1 MVHRDDGVEHYRMIT
16 LHKLIRMIHQLKPH
30 ILAIDNIHEL
40 TRNRRD
46 LISFMRRLPAG
57 TKLVQVTGGEQLE
70 SLAKLA
76 HNHGLS
82 FDKFDPIQEAEVCAA
97 LASMNVGAE
106 VKVFQDRTNIK
117 VSRARSPGRGGWSQN
132 RYRRKV
138 HGNVRM
144 KVREIEDV
152 LKELN
157 RKNHINF
164 TSNIIK
170 GFGGYV
176 RGEFQVDAP
185 RNQIP
190 VNSAKYGDI
199 RIKVYE
205 VERDA
210 IQFKPLSE
218 QKRKYI
224 IVGVDPGTTTGLA
237 LLDLKGDLIKL
248 HSSRNISISGVIEMI
263 VKYGRPLIVATDVS
277 PIPGTVE
284 KIRRTFNALPGEPG
298 ESLTA
303 VDKINLAKPY
313 GYSNDHE
320 RDALA
325 AAAHVIRRYK
335 NKFDQIRKKI
345 PIPVDPDESIA
356 LVMRGDTIDSAIAK
370 LTEHE
375 TFPEEKV
382 DKKISHQS
390 DERIN
395 QLSRT
400 IKCQQETI
408 DNLKIYQQELKSR
421 IKQKDDI
428 IANRNEKIQY
438 LKSKDY
444 KQMRRDKEIKFRE
457 NKIRQLQKTIKE
469 KNRKVIA
476 LSEHI
481 GKLKQV
487 RNLEISG
494 RTVPIK
500 IVSSFTREAV
510 ISLQEKYGINQG
522 DVLFFKN
529 ASGGGPAVVD
539 LMFQYGIRAVIFRGE
554 LAHNAIEELYKK
566 DLPFFNVTSLHVYYV
581 DDFGVV
587 DPDELED
594 FEQMF
599 FNDLNKRKKKEKEQ
613 QLDNLVEEYKSERRR
628 GVV

>member
-1 MVHRDDGVEHYRMIT
+1 
-16 LHKLIRMIHQLKPH
+16 
-30 ILAIDNIHEL
+30 
-40 TRNRRD
+40 
-46 LISFMRRLPAG
+46 MRRLPAG

-117 VSRARSPGRGGWSQN
+117 VSRARSLGRGGWSQN

-298 ESLTA
+298 ESLTT

>member
-1 MVHRDDGVEHYRMIT
+1 
-16 LHKLIRMIHQLKPH
+16 
-30 ILAIDNIHEL
+30 
-40 TRNRRD
+40 
-46 LISFMRRLPAG
+46 MRRLPVG

-76 HNHGLS
+76 RNHGLS

-157 RKNHINF
+157 REKHINF

-176 RGEFQVDAP
+176 RGEFQIDAP

-190 VNSAKYGDI
+190 VNSAKYGDV

-210 IQFKPLSE
+210 IQFRLLSE
-218 QKRKYI
+218 QKRKYV
-224 IVGVDPGTTTGLA
+224 IVGVDPGTTTGFA

-325 AAAHVIRRYK
+325 AAAYVIRRYK

>member
-1 MVHRDDGVEHYRMIT
+1 
-16 LHKLIRMIHQLKPH
+16 
-30 ILAIDNIHEL
+30 
-40 TRNRRD
+40 
-46 LISFMRRLPAG
+46 MRRLPVG

-157 RKNHINF
+157 REKHINF

-176 RGEFQVDAP
+176 RGEFQIDAP

-190 VNSAKYGDI
+190 VNSAKYGDV

-210 IQFKPLSE
+210 IQFRLLSE
-218 QKRKYI
+218 QKRKYV

-395 QLSRT
+395 QFSRT

-457 NKIRQLQKTIKE
+457 NKIRQFQKTIKE
-469 KNRKVIA
+469 KNRKVTA

-481 GKLKQV
+481 DKLKQV

-554 LAHNAIEELYKK
+554 LAHNAIDELYKK

-628 GVV
+628 GLV

>member
-1 MVHRDDGVEHYRMIT
+1 M
-16 LHKLIRMIHQLKPH
+16 
-30 ILAIDNIHEL
+30 
-40 TRNRRD
+40 
-46 LISFMRRLPAG
+46 
-57 TKLVQVTGGEQLE
+57 E

-76 HNHGLS
+76 RNHGLS

-117 VSRARSPGRGGWSQN
+117 VSRARSLGRGGWSQN

-144 KVREIEDV
+144 KVREIGDV

-157 RKNHINF
+157 REKHINF

-176 RGEFQVDAP
+176 RGEFQIDAP

-190 VNSAKYGDI
+190 VNSAKYGDV

-210 IQFKPLSE
+210 IQFRLLSE
-218 QKRKYI
+218 QKRKYV

-237 LLDLKGDLIKL
+237 LLDLKGGLIKL

-298 ESLTA
+298 ESLTT

-370 LTEHE
+370 LTKHE

-382 DKKISHQS
+382 DKEISHQS

-469 KNRKVIA
+469 KNRKVTA

-481 GKLKQV
+481 DKLKQV

-628 GVV
+628 GLV

>member
-1 MVHRDDGVEHYRMIT
+1 
-16 LHKLIRMIHQLKPH
+16 
-30 ILAIDNIHEL
+30 
-40 TRNRRD
+40 
-46 LISFMRRLPAG
+46 MRRLPAG

>member
-76 HNHGLS
+76 RNHGLS

-132 RYRRKV
+132 RYRRKI

-190 VNSAKYGDI
+190 VNSAKYGDV

-210 IQFKPLSE
+210 IQFRLLSE

-298 ESLTA
+298 ESLTT

-325 AAAHVIRRYK
+325 AAAYVIRRYK

-345 PIPVDPDESIA
+345 PIPVDSDESIA

-370 LTEHE
+370 LTRHE
-375 TFPEEKV
+375 TFQQKKV

-395 QLSRT
+395 QLNRT

-438 LKSKDY
+438 LKSKDH

-457 NKIRQLQKTIKE
+457 NKIRHLQKTIKE

>member
-1 MVHRDDGVEHYRMIT
+1 
-16 LHKLIRMIHQLKPH
+16 
-30 ILAIDNIHEL
+30 
-40 TRNRRD
+40 
-46 LISFMRRLPAG
+46 
-57 TKLVQVTGGEQLE
+57 
-70 SLAKLA
+70 
-76 HNHGLS
+76 
-82 FDKFDPIQEAEVCAA
+82 
-97 LASMNVGAE
+97 
-106 VKVFQDRTNIK
+106 
-117 VSRARSPGRGGWSQN
+117 
-132 RYRRKV
+132 
-138 HGNVRM
+138 
-144 KVREIEDV
+144 
-152 LKELN
+152 
-157 RKNHINF
+157 
-164 TSNIIK
+164 
-170 GFGGYV
+170 
-176 RGEFQVDAP
+176 
-185 RNQIP
+185 
-190 VNSAKYGDI
+190 
-199 RIKVYE
+199 
-205 VERDA
+205 
-210 IQFKPLSE
+210 
-218 QKRKYI
+218 
-224 IVGVDPGTTTGLA
+224 
-237 LLDLKGDLIKL
+237 
-248 HSSRNISISGVIEMI
+248 MI

-395 QLSRT
+395 QFSRT

-469 KNRKVIA
+469 KNRKVTA

-481 GKLKQV
+481 DKLKQV

-628 GVV
+628 GLV

>member
-1 MVHRDDGVEHYRMIT
+1 
-16 LHKLIRMIHQLKPH
+16 
-30 ILAIDNIHEL
+30 
-40 TRNRRD
+40 
-46 LISFMRRLPAG
+46 MRRLPAD
-57 TKLVQVTGGEQLE
+57 TKLVQVTGGKQLR
-70 SLAKLA
+70 SLAELA
-76 HNHGLS
+76 RNHGMS
-82 FDKFDPIQEAEVCAA
+82 FDKFDPLQEAEVCAA
-97 LASMNVGAE
+97 LASIDVGAE

-132 RYRRKV
+132 RYRRKI

-157 RKNHINF
+157 QKKHINF

-190 VNSAKYGDI
+190 VNSAKYGDV

-210 IQFKPLSE
+210 IQFRPLSE
-218 QKRKYI
+218 QKRKYV

-237 LLDLKGDLIKL
+237 LLDLKGDLMKL

-298 ESLTA
+298 ESLTT

-325 AAAHVIRRYK
+325 AAAYVIRRYK

-356 LVMRGDTIDSAIAK
+356 LVMRGDTVDSAIAK
-370 LTEHE
+370 LTKHK
-375 TFPEEKV
+375 TSREEKV
-382 DKKISHQS
+382 DKEILHQP

-395 QLSRT
+395 RLSRT

-428 IANRNEKIQY
+428 ISNRNEKIQY

-457 NKIRQLQKTIKE
+457 NKIRQLQKTINE
-469 KNRKVIA
+469 KNRSVTV

-481 GKLKQV
+481 NKLKQV

-494 RTVPIK
+494 RTVPVK

-539 LMFQYGIRAVIFRGE
+539 LLFQYGIRAVIFRGE

-594 FEQMF
+594 FEQKF
-599 FNDLNKRKKKEKEQ
+599 FNDLKKRKKKE
-613 QLDNLVEEYKSERRR
+613 SESPR
-628 GVV
+628 GGSSRV

>member
-1 MVHRDDGVEHYRMIT
+1 
-16 LHKLIRMIHQLKPH
+16 
-30 ILAIDNIHEL
+30 
-40 TRNRRD
+40 
-46 LISFMRRLPAG
+46 MRRLPAG

-76 HNHGLS
+76 RNHGLS

-157 RKNHINF
+157 REKHINF

-176 RGEFQVDAP
+176 RGEFQIDAP

-190 VNSAKYGDI
+190 VNSAKYGDV

-210 IQFKPLSE
+210 IQFRLLSE
-218 QKRKYI
+218 QKRKYV

-356 LVMRGDTIDSAIAK
+356 LVMRGDTIDRAIAK

-395 QLSRT
+395 QFSRT

-469 KNRKVIA
+469 KNRKVTA

-481 GKLKQV
+481 DKLKQV

>member
-1 MVHRDDGVEHYRMIT
+1 
-16 LHKLIRMIHQLKPH
+16 MIHQLKPH

-46 LISFMRRLPAG
+46 LISFMRRLPVG

-76 HNHGLS
+76 RNHGLS

-157 RKNHINF
+157 REKHINF

-176 RGEFQVDAP
+176 RGEFQIDAP

-190 VNSAKYGDI
+190 VNSAKYGDV

-210 IQFKPLSE
+210 IQFRLLSE
-218 QKRKYI
+218 QKRKYV

-395 QLSRT
+395 QFSRT

-469 KNRKVIA
+469 KNRKVTA

-481 GKLKQV
+481 DKLKQV

-628 GVV
+628 GLV

>member
-1 MVHRDDGVEHYRMIT
+1 
-16 LHKLIRMIHQLKPH
+16 
-30 ILAIDNIHEL
+30 
-40 TRNRRD
+40 
-46 LISFMRRLPAG
+46 MRRLPAG

-117 VSRARSPGRGGWSQN
+117 VSRARSLGRGGWSQN

-157 RKNHINF
+157 REKHINF

-176 RGEFQVDAP
+176 RGEFQIDAP

-190 VNSAKYGDI
+190 VNSAKYGDV

-210 IQFKPLSE
+210 IQFRLLSE
-218 QKRKYI
+218 QKRKYV

-370 LTEHE
+370 LTKHE
-375 TFPEEKV
+375 TSREEKI
-382 DKKISHQS
+382 DKEISHQS

-408 DNLKIYQQELKSR
+408 ENLKIYQQELKSR

-444 KQMRRDKEIKFRE
+444 KQMRREKEIKFRE

-469 KNRKVIA
+469 KNRKVTV

-481 GKLKQV
+481 DKLKQV

>member
-1 MVHRDDGVEHYRMIT
+1 
-16 LHKLIRMIHQLKPH
+16 
-30 ILAIDNIHEL
+30 
-40 TRNRRD
+40 
-46 LISFMRRLPAG
+46 MRRLPAG

-117 VSRARSPGRGGWSQN
+117 VSRARSLGRGGWSQN

-218 QKRKYI
+218 QKRKYV

-248 HSSRNISISGVIEMI
+248 HSSRNISISEVIEMI

-298 ESLTA
+298 ESLTT

-370 LTEHE
+370 LTKHE
-375 TFPEEKV
+375 TSREEKI
-382 DKKISHQS
+382 DKEISHQS

-408 DNLKIYQQELKSR
+408 ENLKIYQQELKSR

-444 KQMRRDKEIKFRE
+444 KQMRREKEIKFRE

-469 KNRKVIA
+469 KNRKVTV

-481 GKLKQV
+481 DKLKQV

>member
-1 MVHRDDGVEHYRMIT
+1 
-16 LHKLIRMIHQLKPH
+16 
-30 ILAIDNIHEL
+30 
-40 TRNRRD
+40 
-46 LISFMRRLPAG
+46 MRRLPVG

-76 HNHGLS
+76 RNHGLS

-157 RKNHINF
+157 REKHINF

-176 RGEFQVDAP
+176 RGEFQIDAP

-190 VNSAKYGDI
+190 VNSAKYGDV

-210 IQFKPLSE
+210 IQFRLLSE
-218 QKRKYI
+218 QKRKYV

-395 QLSRT
+395 QFSRT

-469 KNRKVIA
+469 KNRKVTA

-481 GKLKQV
+481 DKLKQV

-628 GVV
+628 GLV

>member
-1 MVHRDDGVEHYRMIT
+1 MVHRDDRVEHYRMIT

-46 LISFMRRLPAG
+46 LISFMRRLPVG

-157 RKNHINF
+157 REKHINF

-176 RGEFQVDAP
+176 RGEFQIDAP

-190 VNSAKYGDI
+190 VNSAKYGDV

-210 IQFKPLSE
+210 IQFRLLSE
-218 QKRKYI
+218 QKRKYV

-395 QLSRT
+395 QFSRT

-457 NKIRQLQKTIKE
+457 NKIRQFQKTIKE
-469 KNRKVIA
+469 KNRKVTA

-481 GKLKQV
+481 DKLKQV

-554 LAHNAIEELYKK
+554 LAHNAIDELYKK

-628 GVV
+628 GLV

>member
-1 MVHRDDGVEHYRMIT
+1 
-16 LHKLIRMIHQLKPH
+16 
-30 ILAIDNIHEL
+30 
-40 TRNRRD
+40 
-46 LISFMRRLPAG
+46 MRRLPAG

-117 VSRARSPGRGGWSQN
+117 VSRARSLGRGGWSQN

-298 ESLTA
+298 ESLTT

-408 DNLKIYQQELKSR
+408 ENLKIYQQELKSR

-444 KQMRRDKEIKFRE
+444 KQMRREKEIKFRE

-469 KNRKVIA
+469 KNRKVTV

-481 GKLKQV
+481 DKLKQV

-587 DPDELED
+587 DPDELEY

>member
-1 MVHRDDGVEHYRMIT
+1 
-16 LHKLIRMIHQLKPH
+16 
-30 ILAIDNIHEL
+30 
-40 TRNRRD
+40 
-46 LISFMRRLPAG
+46 MRRLPAG

-76 HNHGLS
+76 RNHGLS

-117 VSRARSPGRGGWSQN
+117 VSRARSLGRGGWSQN

-298 ESLTA
+298 ESLTT

>member
-46 LISFMRRLPAG
+46 LISFMRRLPVG

-76 HNHGLS
+76 RNHGLS

-117 VSRARSPGRGGWSQN
+117 VSRARSLGRGGWSQN

-157 RKNHINF
+157 REKHINF

-176 RGEFQVDAP
+176 RGEFQIDAP

-190 VNSAKYGDI
+190 VNSAKYGDV

-210 IQFKPLSE
+210 IQFRLLSE
-218 QKRKYI
+218 QKRKYV

-395 QLSRT
+395 QFSRT

-469 KNRKVIA
+469 KNRKVTA

-481 GKLKQV
+481 DKLKQV

>member
-1 MVHRDDGVEHYRMIT
+1 
-16 LHKLIRMIHQLKPH
+16 
-30 ILAIDNIHEL
+30 
-40 TRNRRD
+40 
-46 LISFMRRLPAG
+46 MRRLPAG

-76 HNHGLS
+76 RNHGLS

-117 VSRARSPGRGGWSQN
+117 VSRARSLGRGGWSQN

-157 RKNHINF
+157 REKHINF

-176 RGEFQVDAP
+176 RGEFQIDAP

-190 VNSAKYGDI
+190 VNSAKYGDV

-210 IQFKPLSE
+210 IQFRLLSE
-218 QKRKYI
+218 QKRKYV

-395 QLSRT
+395 QFSRT

-469 KNRKVIA
+469 KNRKVTA

-481 GKLKQV
+481 DKLKQV

-587 DPDELED
+587 DPDELKD